1 MPTRRCFVCQDDQ
14 RDPVLIPAVPT
25 LLTVASVKNTPR
37 LRPSAMN
44 DTNVTLLP
52 REGMAELGSVLEI
65 ATLLPIHFVKS
76 ALRKVCTR
84 QPRRYIT

>member
-1 MPTRRCFVCQDDQ
+1 
-14 RDPVLIPAVPT
+14 
-25 LLTVASVKNTPR
+25 
-37 LRPSAMN
+37 MN
-44 DTNVTLLP
+44 VTNVTLPP

-84 QPRRYIT
+84 QLRRYIT